1 MMGLSGTFIN
11 LVFAGHY
18 THEGDSGDKSIVFAG
33 VSLANVSVSCFGLS
47 SFFFL
52 LSSFFY
58 QIIPSFFAFADV
70 GECDVFI
77 FINWYEQCCW
87 NFNKP
92 TQWSRFD
99 DTDATIEIDQ
109 NKYTNIVYSVYCILY
124 NVYHI
129 MLRGFSSYIIFSLP
143 VNVRQLQRSRHRTA
157 TLLLNTRCNVHSYH
171 FLMDLHF
178 RDFPSARIGEGRV
191 HCYKEL
197 YTDTCANYTMWC
209 SHRKLWE
216 VSDGNT

>member
-1 MMGLSGTFIN
+1 MGFESKYEQVASYEQDEERLRRELIGELQQALLPNLASSEKDDDETREDKEHELFGLTEESTLFEKYYVLGTQSGPIVLSLMMGLSGTFIN

-77 FINWYEQCCW
+77 FINWYEQCC
-87 NFNKP
+87 
-92 TQWSRFD
+92 
-99 DTDATIEIDQ
+99 
-109 NKYTNIVYSVYCILY
+109 
-124 NVYHI
+124 
-129 MLRGFSSYIIFSLP
+129 
-143 VNVRQLQRSRHRTA
+143 
-157 TLLLNTRCNVHSYH
+157 
-171 FLMDLHF
+171 
-178 RDFPSARIGEGRV
+178 
-191 HCYKEL
+191 
-197 YTDTCANYTMWC
+197 
-209 SHRKLWE
+209 
-216 VSDGNT
+216 